1 MELSCFWDSELW
13 ATGFGAPGLGR
24 RIWGRW
30 VWDRRVWGA
39 GFGPPG
45 LGRWVW
51 DRRVWGAGFGAPGLG
66 RRPPGG
72 ERVGFAVLSPPR
84 TILSQALVSHGEE
97 GNCSLRPLP
106 CPLGKGRCRCAG
118 STLFALRAKALQS
131 GAPHFGVPRKKQGFG
146 AFYPSG
152 KIPGAPGGAGNGLLP
167 ARNGVFP
174 ARRLLYVLP
183 MSLSPQETEI
193 RPISQT
199 KRAPYSCKTFHVY
212 PSAAN
217 AALYKSLLIAPSFRG
232 EHPARPKPSFPRPQN
247 PNFPPFPPPSH
258 PPTIPQGE
266 RRALPAPAQGS
277 RPLRIPFG
285 GAALISPVARPPN
298 AAGGKSLLVDLPP
311 CTRSAAGTETKRSK
325 SAPCSWGGLA

>member
-1 MELSCFWDSELW
+1 MLLGFRALGDRVWG
-13 ATGFGAPGLGR
+13 AGFGTAGFGTAGFGAPGLG
-24 RIWGRW
+24 
-30 VWDRRVWGA
+30 
-39 GFGPPG
+39 
-45 LGRWVW
+45 
-51 DRRVWGAGFGAPGLG
+51 RRVWGAGFGAPGLG
-66 RRPPGG
+66 RRVWGAGFGAPGLGRRVWGAGFGAALLAPAGQGARRPPGG

-97 GNCSLRPLP
+97 GNCFLRPLP

-131 GAPHFGVPRKKQGFG
+131 GAPHFGVSRKKQGFG

-152 KIPGAPGGAGNGLLP
+152 NIPGAPGGAGNGLLP

-217 AALYKSLLIAPSFRG
+217 AALYKSLLIAPHFAANIQRAPSPAFRARKIPTF
-232 EHPARPKPSFPRPQN
+232 HPSRRRLI
-247 PNFPPFPPPSH
+247 PPPS
-258 PPTIPQGE
+258 
-266 RRALPAPAQGS
+266 RRG
-277 RPLRIPFG
+277 
-285 GAALISPVARPPN
+285 N
-298 AAGGKSLLVDLPP
+298 
-311 CTRSAAGTETKRSK
+311 
-325 SAPCSWGGLA
+325 GGLCPHPLKGPG